1 MKRNKESF
9 IARNKKGII
18 TSLLIIF
25 LLGGGILLYIA
36 SIKNT
41 VGKWENKVYPGVKVY
56 GVELGGMNKEEAVDM
71 VSNKLTTKINEKT
84 IKINIEDKD
93 FEIKYADIE
102 SNIDIEEVV
111 REAIEYGKDEDVF
124 SKNSLIK
131 EGVDYSVNTT
141 LSFNEVKLEEKEN
154 EIEKAI
160 FIEPINSSI
169 TISNE
174 NISIKPEVLGRS
186 INKEELHKDII
197 ENINPNP
204 TENVEIVLNTIKEE
218 PKIRTESLQKINGI
232 ISTYSDNYYND
243 GTGRISNMR
252 LATEYVNGTLLMPGE
267 EFSYNNTIGETTP
280 ERGYKEAHIYIGDKV
295 EEDYGGGVCQ
305 ISTALYRA
313 AMRANLKSVMRQNHS
328 MMVSYSKPSLDA
340 TVYAGMI
347 DYKFVNTYNNPI
359 YIEGYMDSNNI
370 TFNIYGNKEAMDG
383 KTYDLVNEI
392 IEEYPYEVDEIKD
405 PELEVGKRVIEIN
418 GSNGYKSKGYLVT
431 YQDGVE
437 VSRALVSTDIYEP
450 LNTKVKVGTKEVEK
464 VEARELRHHI
474 R

>member
-1 MKRNKESF
+1 M
-9 IARNKKGII
+9 
-18 TSLLIIF
+18 
-25 LLGGGILLYIA
+25 
-36 SIKNT
+36 
-41 VGKWENKVYPGVKVY
+41 
-56 GVELGGMNKEEAVDM
+56 
-71 VSNKLTTKINEKT
+71 
-84 IKINIEDKD
+84 
-93 FEIKYADIE
+93 
-102 SNIDIEEVV
+102 
-111 REAIEYGKDEDVF
+111 
-124 SKNSLIK
+124 
-131 EGVDYSVNTT
+131 
-141 LSFNEVKLEEKEN
+141 
-154 EIEKAI
+154 
-160 FIEPINSSI
+160 
-169 TISNE
+169 
-174 NISIKPEVLGRS
+174 LGRS

-437 VSRALVSTDIYEP
+437 VSRTLVSTDIYEP